1 MKSAARLRFSLG
13 VALLLAGCATVPEK
27 TPPSKVAAVIQA
39 GKDLQQGRDR
49 RYSIEERA
57 GFYLAA
63 AEGTESFALSG
74 QPARGREIFDNATAE
89 FARLWRSAGDGRL
102 WNRSLTVPGPF
113 ASYRVRL
120 APVKTGSE
128 WAADEFD
135 EFLLARDVKQRP
147 LRKRITEPG
156 VGGTLVGVRIP
167 EAGRST
173 RDPLLGRFGYRA
185 PVTATLD
192 FRMTDGTTTRGA
204 TLSLRDPERAARV
217 RLGGADAPLAGDFTA
232 PLASFPHRSE
242 LILGLL
248 GMVLAERFSAESG
261 LFMLEPYHAD
271 RVPVILVHG
280 LLSTPQMWLN
290 TINEI
295 EGDPELRGR
304 VQFWVFWYPT
314 GTPISFNA
322 LKLHEGL
329 AAAQRRYGLSQGVV
343 LIGHSMGGLL
353 SRLQVT
359 DSGRAIWNQTFKDR
373 ADELFQRLASDNL
386 LKRALIV
393 RPNAV
398 VKREIFICVPHRGSQ
413 MAIGSIGNLGRKLIS
428 LPASFLF
435 SVEKR
440 IGVPLEILFGKGSKP
455 PTSIDGLSP
464 HSPLLTALDKLPIQA
479 PYHSIIGD
487 RGRGDTPNS
496 SDGTVPYWS
505 SHLVSAQSERIVPG
519 PHGSYELPETI
530 DELRRILKLHLHA
543 RN

>member
-1 MKSAARLRFSLG
+1 MNSAARFQFCLG
-13 VALLLAGCATVPEK
+13 VALLLAGCASVPEK
-27 TPPSKVAAVIQA
+27 TPPSKVPAVVQA
-39 GKDLQQGRDR
+39 GRHLQQARDR
-49 RYSIEERA
+49 RNSPEERA

-63 AEGTESFALSG
+63 AEGTESFAISG
-74 QPARGREIFDNATAE
+74 QPARGREIYDHATAE
-89 FARLWRSAGDGRL
+89 FTRLCRSAEDGRL

-113 ASYRVRL
+113 GSYRVRL
-120 APVKTGSE
+120 APVKAGSE

-135 EFLLARDVKQRP
+135 KFLLARDVKHF

-156 VGGTLVGVRIP
+156 VGGTLVGVRTP

-185 PVTATLD
+185 PVTAALD
-192 FRMTDGTTTRGA
+192 FRKSEGNAREA
-204 TLSLRDPERAARV
+204 TLSLHDPERAARV
-217 RLGGADAPLAGDFTA
+217 RLSGADAPLAGDFTA

-314 GTPISFNA
+314 GTPISLNA
-322 LKLHEGL
+322 LKLREGL
-329 AAAQRRYGLSQGVV
+329 DTAQRRYGLSQGVV
-343 LIGHSMGGLL
+343 LVGHSMGGLL

-359 DSGRAIWNQTFKDR
+359 DSGRALWNQIFKSR
-373 ADELFQRLASDNL
+373 ADELFRQLPADNL
-386 LKRALIV
+386 LKQALVV
-393 RPNAV
+393 RPNPA
-398 VKREIFICVPHRGSQ
+398 VKREVFICVPHRGSQ

-435 SVEKR
+435 SMEKR
-440 IGVPLEILFGKGSKP
+440 IGIPFEKLFGKGSKP

-464 HSPLLTALDKLPIQA
+464 NSSLLTALDKLPILA
-479 PYHSIIGD
+479 PHHSIIGD

-505 SHLVSAQSERIVPG
+505 SHLASAQSELIVPG

-530 DELRRILKLHLHA
+530 DELRRILKLHLRA
-543 RN
+543 RK

>member
-1 MKSAARLRFSLG
+1 MKSAVQLRFSLG
-13 VALLLAGCATVPEK
+13 VALLLGGCATVPEK
-27 TPPSKVAAVIQA
+27 TPPSKEPPVVQA
-39 GKDLQQGRDR
+39 GRHLQQARDR
-49 RYSIEERA
+49 RNSTEERA

-63 AEGTESFALSG
+63 AEGTESFAISG
-74 QPARGREIFDNATAE
+74 EPARGREIYSHASAE
-89 FARLWRSAGDGRL
+89 FTRLWRSAEDGHL
-102 WNRSLTVPGPF
+102 WNRPLTVPGPF
-113 ASYRVRL
+113 GSYRVRL
-120 APVKTGSE
+120 TPVKAGSD

-135 EFLLARDVKQRP
+135 EFLLARNARQRL

-156 VGGTLVGVRIP
+156 VGGTLVGVRTP
-167 EAGRST
+167 ETGRSA

-185 PVTATLD
+185 PITATLD
-192 FRMTDGTTTRGA
+192 FRKAAGNAREA
-204 TLSLRDPERAARV
+204 ALSLHDPERAARV
-217 RLGGADAPLAGDFTA
+217 RLAGADSPLAGDFTA

-261 LFMLEPYHAD
+261 LFMLEPYHPE

-314 GTPISFNA
+314 GTPISLNA

-329 AAAQRRYGLSQGVV
+329 DTAQRRYGLPQGVV
-343 LIGHSMGGLL
+343 LVGHSMGGLL
-353 SRLQVT
+353 SRVQVT
-359 DSGRAIWNQTFKDR
+359 DSGRAIWNQTFKGR
-373 ADELFQRLASDNL
+373 ADELFRQLPAHNI
-386 LKRALIV
+386 LKQALVV
-393 RPNAV
+393 RSNPT

-435 SVEKR
+435 SMEKR
-440 IGVPLEILFGKGSKP
+440 IGVPFEKLFGKGSKP

-464 HSPLLTALDKLPIQA
+464 HSPLLTAIDKLPIQA
-479 PYHSIIGD
+479 PHHSIIGD

-505 SHLVSAQSERIVPG
+505 SHLDSAQSELIVPG

-530 DELRRILKLHLHA
+530 AELRRILKLHL
-543 RN
+543 RSRM